1 MIAYITHPDCL
12 KHEMGPRHPEKPA
25 RLAAI
30 DEQLTA
36 SGLKNVL
43 HLYTA
48 PEASREQPELAHD
61 PTYVDHIFAQQP
73 GNELA
78 WLDGDTAM
86 NCHTLRAAKLAA
98 GAACMAVDLVMS
110 GANPRAFCAVRPPG
124 HHAERDR
131 AMGFCFFDNV
141 AIAAYHALAH
151 YDVQRVAIVDFDVH
165 HGNGTEQIVSDDQR
179 ILFCSTFQ
187 HPFYPNS
194 GAGNT
199 AANIVNV
206 PLPEGAGGEEFR
218 AAVTTHWLPR
228 LTAFQPQLVII
239 SAGFDAHRD
248 DRMAGMN
255 LLEPDYQWVT
265 EVLVE
270 QAQASATGRIV
281 SALEGG
287 YNVEALARSVE
298 AHLRALM

>member
-1 MIAYITHPDCL
+1 MIAYITHADCL
-12 KHEMGPRHPEKPA
+12 KHDMGARHPERPA
-25 RLAAI
+25 RLTAI
-30 DEQLTA
+30 DNQLSA
-36 SGLKNVL
+36 SGLKDELQL
-43 HLYTA
+43 HTA
-48 PEASREQPELAHD
+48 PEASRDQLELAHD
-61 PTYVDHIFAQQP
+61 PAHVDYIFGQQP
-73 GNELA
+73 GDDLA

-86 NCHTLRAAKLAA
+86 NSHTLRAAKLAA
-98 GAACMAVDLVMS
+98 GAACLGVDLVMNDAS
-110 GANPRAFCAVRPPG
+110 PRAFCAVRPPG
-124 HHAERDR
+124 HHAERSR

-151 YDVQRVAIVDFDVH
+151 YPVQRVAIVDFDVH
-165 HGNGTEQIVSDDQR
+165 HGNGTEQIVSGDER

-194 GAGNT
+194 GAGDT

-206 PLPEGAGGEEFR
+206 PLAEGAGGAEFR
-218 AAVTTHWLPR
+218 AAVEAYWLPR
-228 LTAFQPQLVII
+228 LAAFQPELIII

-255 LLEPDYQWVT
+255 LLETDYQWVT
-265 EVLVE
+265 QALVE
-270 QAQASATGRIV
+270 QAEASAGGRIV

-287 YNVEALARSVE
+287 YNIEALASSVE